1 MKTIRE
7 LADELGVSK
16 TAIRNEI
23 AKQGC
28 KVVCEKTV
36 ISL

>member
-1 MKTIRE
+1 MKTIRQ

-23 AKQGC
+23 VKQGLQTTLQ
-28 KVVCEKTV
+28 KKR
-36 ISL
+36 